1 MRLPD
6 DGCYN
11 CRPPTKEEHPLTE
24 FDSIKEGEINRAIL
38 VGLNARRQS
47 VGEIVTEASMAELE
61 ALLETAGGTCLAT
74 MIQNRETLH
83 RRGQGAGVEGTGG
96 RTGRRSGHLR

>member
-1 MRLPD
+1 M
-6 DGCYN
+6 
-11 CRPPTKEEHPLTE
+11 TE

-38 VGLNARRQS
+38 VGLNAHRQS

-74 MIQNRETLH
+74 MIREW
-83 RRGQGAGVEGTGG
+83 
-96 RTGRRSGHLR
+96 SISCC